1 MMNLS
6 TFSEK
11 TFNQEDTQSQYNY
24 TPGYCWLPRP
34 TTGND
39 LETLQKED

>member
-1 MMNLS
+1 MPHIS
-6 TFSEK
+6 
-11 TFNQEDTQSQYNY
+11 D